1 MPKTTANPIDVV
13 FSVDT
18 TGSMYACLGQVRYKV
33 EETIHRLFT
42 QIPNLHIGVITHG
55 DYCDGSKVI
64 TLQDLTDNEKL
75 LVDFIKTAPA
85 TNGGD
90 AAECYE
96 LVLYRARQLA
106 WRSGKAKVLVLIADD
121 VPHGPSYP
129 QNTLKLDWRNEL
141 GLLLESGIHV
151 YGVQAL
157 ARSHAT
163 SFYKDLATLSS
174 GVYLELHQFAA
185 VTDLIMA
192 VCYNQVSKEEV
203 LKYEQEVQLAG
214 RMTDSVGAMFDILV
228 SRPVRSIHKEVPV
241 HTRSI
246 PTSSKAHGG
255 TVRVSTSAV
264 NEAALVPVHPSRF
277 QVLGVDHDVSIKDFV
292 LTNGLTFKTG
302 RGFYEFTKTV
312 EVQKYKEVVLVN
324 ASSGAMWSGHEARTL
339 LGLPDDKTVNLRP
352 GSLPGYTAFIQSTSV
367 NRKLLGGT
375 KFLYE
380 VSDTPS

>member
-1 MPKTTANPIDVV
+1 MALQC
-13 FSVDT
+13 
-18 TGSMYACLGQVRYKV
+18 GEQLGRRSRAQ
-33 EETIHRLFT
+33 FFG
-42 QIPNLHIGVITHG
+42 PAPG
-55 DYCDGSKVI
+55 
-64 TLQDLTDNEKL
+64 
-75 LVDFIKTAPA
+75 LVDRQPLPA
-85 TNGGD
+85 VVQ
-90 AAECYE
+90 
-96 LVLYRARQLA
+96 LVGLRQ
-106 WRSGKAKVLVLIADD
+106 
-121 VPHGPSYP
+121 
-129 QNTLKLDWRNEL
+129 
-141 GLLLESGIHV
+141 
-151 YGVQAL
+151 
-157 ARSHAT
+157 
-163 SFYKDLATLSS
+163 
-174 GVYLELHQFAA
+174 
-185 VTDLIMA
+185 
-192 VCYNQVSKEEV
+192 
-203 LKYEQEVQLAG
+203 QEVQLAG